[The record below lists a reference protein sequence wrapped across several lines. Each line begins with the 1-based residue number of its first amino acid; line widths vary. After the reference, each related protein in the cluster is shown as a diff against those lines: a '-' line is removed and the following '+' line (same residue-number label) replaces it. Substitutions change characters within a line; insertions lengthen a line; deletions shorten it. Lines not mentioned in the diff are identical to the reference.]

1 MREFDRRLLTHI
13 AVETDHEL
21 VRDLAE
27 YAYLLLDEVE
37 TLRKCLVDACEDF
50 AQQIVRMDA
59 KAARRAQE
67 IAQTYYSR
75 AGVDPG
81 EVQK

>member
-13 AVETDHEL
+13 AVDSDHEL

-37 TLRKCLVDACEDF
+37 TLRECLVGACEDF
-50 AQQIVRMDA
+50 AQQLVRLDA
-59 KAARRAQE
+59 DAARRARE
-67 IAQTYYSR
+67 IAQTYYTR
-75 AGVDPG
+75 AGVDPE
-81 EVQK
+81 EVRR